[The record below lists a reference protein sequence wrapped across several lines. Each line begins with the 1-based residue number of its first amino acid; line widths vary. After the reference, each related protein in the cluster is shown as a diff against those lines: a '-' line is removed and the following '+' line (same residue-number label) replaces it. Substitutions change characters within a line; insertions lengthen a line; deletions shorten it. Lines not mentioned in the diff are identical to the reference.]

1 MAMLQE
7 ALKPILLRRMKEVRT
22 LQLHPYKWILR
33 PPLLIEFAKWSLKF
47 RWSELLV
54 RNRSGKAAGRAGF
67 GF

>member
-1 MAMLQE
+1 MLQE

-47 RWSELLV
+47 
-54 RNRSGKAAGRAGF
+54 
-67 GF
+67 